1 MKMLSDDDVRTIR
14 REYAVINDKI
24 GYVATNVIELAK
36 RYNVSQETIRK
47 VAIGVTY
54 KEVV

>member
-1 MKMLSDDDVRTIR
+1 MLSDDDVRTIR

-36 RYNVSQETIRK
+36 RYNVSQVTIRK
-47 VAIGVTY
+47 VAISITY